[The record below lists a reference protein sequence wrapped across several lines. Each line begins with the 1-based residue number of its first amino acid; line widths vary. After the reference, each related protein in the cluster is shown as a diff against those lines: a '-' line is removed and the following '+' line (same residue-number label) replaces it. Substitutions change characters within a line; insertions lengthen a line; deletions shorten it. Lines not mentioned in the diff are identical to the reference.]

1 MSPQA
6 RSLSLVGGQARQRAL
21 VELGAFRLRPCER
34 PAWIELELSYDER
47 AEWRRVAA
55 ASGLSVDVWVALQVE
70 WTLVVEDIG
79 TELAEHVVER
89 AKAAA
94 ALPTLAPTDE
104 LRSWVAYLL
113 VRGST
118 PTDDLP
124 SIALPQRLLARLHPA
139 ELERELRA
147 RSAECSLEDAVA
159 VELAAARAGMTLEAW
174 AYRET
179 GRIRS
184 R

>member
-1 MSPQA
+1 MTRQA
-6 RSLSLVGGQARQRAL
+6 HPLSVVGGEAHRRER

-34 PAWIELELSYDER
+34 PGWVDLRLSYEER
-47 AEWRRVAA
+47 TEWRCRAA
-55 ASGLSVDVWVALQVE
+55 ATGLSVDVWLALQVE

-79 TELAEHVVER
+79 TELSEHIVER

-104 LRSWVAYLL
+104 LRSWVTYLL
-113 VRGST
+113 ARSAT
-118 PTDDLP
+118 PIDDLP
-124 SIALPQRLLARLHPA
+124 SLAMPQRLLARLRPA
-139 ELERELRA
+139 DLESELRA
-147 RSAECSLEDAVA
+147 RSSGSAVDDAVA
-159 VELAAARAGMTLEAW
+159 LELAASAVGMTLEAW

-179 GRIRS
+179 GRISS